1 MTAARTVPIPSRY
14 ISWYVLA
21 ACAVSVATDLIMA
34 TVMNRK
40 SLLTST
46 ISDLAA
52 GDYDIA
58 QDIGLCLVAI
68 AITLTGLT
76 VLRTGKGGWKTIS
89 STLLFGIAGPVI
101 VFISLYEAY
110 SKTNPEGPLLH
121 YWAVGFIGLAISIAL
136 GLLAWRRSDAHP
148 VFRWGTALAALIF
161 LAAGAATFGVS
172 NQIIGLVERFAAVSL
187 VLWLLSFHG
196 SQLLQEN

>member
-1 MTAARTVPIPSRY
+1 MSAERTFPLKTRHINL
-14 ISWYVLA
+14 YVLA
-21 ACAVSVATDLIMA
+21 ACAISVATDLIMA
-34 TVMNRK
+34 VLMDRK

-58 QDIGLCLVAI
+58 QDIGLCLVAV
-68 AITLTGLT
+68 AITLTGLA
-76 VLRTGKGGWKTIS
+76 VWRTGKSGWRMIAS
-89 STLLFGIAGPVI
+89 ASLFGIAGPVI

-110 SKTNPEGPLLH
+110 SKTDPDGPLLH
-121 YWAVGFIGLAISIAL
+121 YWAVGFIGLAISAAL
-136 GLLAWRRSDAHP
+136 ALLAWKRGDAHP

-172 NQIIGLVERFAAVSL
+172 NEIIGLVERFAAVSL
-187 VLWLLSFHG
+187 VLWLISFHG
-196 SQLLQEN
+196 AQLLKEN